1 MTAKIWKLIRENS
14 DERSNVLT
22 EILENIKVIKMNS
35 YTQCFTDKIIA
46 IRNKEFLHMI
56 NGILNGLPHHV
67 IHTFSHN
74 FLIFGVLFIT
84 VLKTDITVTIPIGM
98 TIIRIVGH
106 MRRHSNDF
114 PYFVN
119 ELTDFFVC
127 VNRIQDFLNCEEIE
141 YHKVVTTNDEN
152 SNYSVTV
159 DISNFF
165 WGIDQTKDNKDT
177 SDTPPTSKQPDE
189 KVDCREIEEESKTVT
204 LDKKIALKQ
213 VNFTIKKGELVAV
226 IGKVGSGKSSL
237 ISSVLGEMLSVDNE
251 IIEQFKHTELTFDDK
266 TKENLK
272 IFEEERQKQSKESG
286 PKIRIDGTMSLI
298 EQTPFIL
305 NATIRDNILFGEE
318 LDEERYNRVV
328 EACQLGRDLEILNG
342 GDLTEIGEQG
352 VNLSGGQ
359 KARVSI
365 ARAVY
370 ANRDIILMDDP
381 LSALDAHVKRKV
393 FDKV

>member
-1 MTAKIWKLIRENS
+1 MRDGTNQFPSFAS
-14 DERSNVLT
+14 GFS
-22 EILENIKVIKMNS
+22 
-35 YTQCFTDKIIA
+35 
-46 IRNKEFLHMI
+46 EFL
-56 NGILNGLPHHV
+56 V
-67 IHTFSHN
+67 C
-74 FLIFGVLFIT
+74 
-84 VLKTDITVTIPIGM
+84 
-98 TIIRIVGH
+98 IIRV
-106 MRRHSNDF
+106 
-114 PYFVN
+114 
-119 ELTDFFVC
+119 
-127 VNRIQDFLNCEEIE
+127 QDFLNCEEIE
-141 YHKVVTTNDEN
+141 FYKVATSNDDTNDF
-152 SNYSVTV
+152 SVKV
-159 DISNFF
+159 DSSNFF
-165 WGIDQTKDNKDT
+165 WGLDQAKDDDSEQGAPEDNKQEVKDDN
-177 SDTPPTSKQPDE
+177 SNEVEE
-189 KVDCREIEEESKTVT
+189 KSKTVT
-204 LDKKIALKQ
+204 LDKKITLKQ
-213 VNFTIKKGELVAV
+213 VDFTIKKGEFVAV

-251 IIEQFKHTELTFDDK
+251 IIEQFKQTELTSDDK
-266 TKENLK
+266 DKENLK

-318 LDEERYNRVV
+318 LDEERYNRTIK
-328 EACQLGRDLEILNG
+328 ACQLGRDLEILNG

>member
-1 MTAKIWKLIRENS
+1 M
-14 DERSNVLT
+14 LT
-22 EILENIKVIKMNS
+22 
-35 YTQCFTDKIIA
+35 
-46 IRNKEFLHMI
+46 
-56 NGILNGLPHHV
+56 
-67 IHTFSHN
+67 
-74 FLIFGVLFIT
+74 
-84 VLKTDITVTIPIGM
+84 
-98 TIIRIVGH
+98 
-106 MRRHSNDF
+106 
-114 PYFVN
+114 
-119 ELTDFFVC
+119 
-127 VNRIQDFLNCEEIE
+127 
-141 YHKVVTTNDEN
+141 
-152 SNYSVTV
+152 
-159 DISNFF
+159 
-165 WGIDQTKDNKDT
+165 
-177 SDTPPTSKQPDE
+177 
-189 KVDCREIEEESKTVT
+189 
-204 LDKKIALKQ
+204 
-213 VNFTIKKGELVAV
+213 
-226 IGKVGSGKSSL
+226 
-237 ISSVLGEMLSVDNE
+237 VDNE

-266 TKENLK
+266 AKENLK

-381 LSALDAHVKRKV
+381 LSVLDAHVKRKV

>member
-1 MTAKIWKLIRENS
+1 MSE
-14 DERSNVLT
+14 
-22 EILENIKVIKMNS
+22 
-35 YTQCFTDKIIA
+35 
-46 IRNKEFLHMI
+46 
-56 NGILNGLPHHV
+56 
-67 IHTFSHN
+67 
-74 FLIFGVLFIT
+74 
-84 VLKTDITVTIPIGM
+84 
-98 TIIRIVGH
+98 
-106 MRRHSNDF
+106 
-114 PYFVN
+114 
-119 ELTDFFVC
+119 FFVC

-141 YHKVVTTNDEN
+141 FHKVATSNDDTNDF
-152 SNYSVTV
+152 SVKV
-159 DISNFF
+159 DSSNFF
-165 WGIDQTKDNKDT
+165 WGLDQAKNDDPEQGASEDNKQEVKDDN
-177 SDTPPTSKQPDE
+177 SNEVEE
-189 KVDCREIEEESKTVT
+189 KSKTVT
-204 LDKKIALKQ
+204 LDKKITLKQ
-213 VNFTIKKGELVAV
+213 VDFTIKKGEFVAV

-251 IIEQFKHTELTFDDK
+251 IIEQFKHTELTSNDK

-318 LDEERYNRVV
+318 LDEQRYNRTIK
-328 EACQLGRDLEILNG
+328 ACQLGRDLEILNG

>member
-1 MTAKIWKLIRENS
+1 MRDGTNQFPSFASGLS
-14 DERSNVLT
+14 
-22 EILENIKVIKMNS
+22 
-35 YTQCFTDKIIA
+35 
-46 IRNKEFLHMI
+46 EFL
-56 NGILNGLPHHV
+56 V
-67 IHTFSHN
+67 C
-74 FLIFGVLFIT
+74 
-84 VLKTDITVTIPIGM
+84 
-98 TIIRIVGH
+98 IIRV
-106 MRRHSNDF
+106 
-114 PYFVN
+114 
-119 ELTDFFVC
+119 
-127 VNRIQDFLNCEEIE
+127 QDFLNCEEIE
-141 YHKVVTTNDEN
+141 FHKVATSNDDTNDF
-152 SNYSVTV
+152 SVKV
-159 DISNFF
+159 DSSNFF
-165 WGIDQTKDNKDT
+165 WGLDQAKNDDPEQEASEDNKQEVKDDN
-177 SDTPPTSKQPDE
+177 SNEVEE
-189 KVDCREIEEESKTVT
+189 KSKTVT
-204 LDKKIALKQ
+204 LDKKITLKQ
-213 VNFTIKKGELVAV
+213 VDFTIKKGEFVAV

-251 IIEQFKHTELTFDDK
+251 IIEQFKHTELTSNDK
-266 TKENLK
+266 AKENLK

-370 ANRDIILMDDP
+370 ANKDIILMDDP